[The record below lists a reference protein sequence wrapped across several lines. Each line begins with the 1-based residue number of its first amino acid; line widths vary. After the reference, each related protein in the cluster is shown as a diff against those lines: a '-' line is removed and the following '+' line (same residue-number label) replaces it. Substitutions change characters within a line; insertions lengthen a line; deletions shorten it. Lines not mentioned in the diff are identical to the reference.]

1 MWKPLHFLF
10 DNEDYVKNQYT
21 DHKEIKGKNTRK
33 KAVLN
38 DFLCIWYI
46 LLPTHKNRKQ
56 RGKTY
61 NLCLKI
67 PVRKQCCDEEK

>member
-1 MWKPLHFLF
+1 MIFYVF
-10 DNEDYVKNQYT
+10 DIYV
-21 DHKEIKGKNTRK
+21 
-33 KAVLN
+33 
-38 DFLCIWYI
+38 
-46 LLPTHKNRKQ
+46 LPTHKNRKQ